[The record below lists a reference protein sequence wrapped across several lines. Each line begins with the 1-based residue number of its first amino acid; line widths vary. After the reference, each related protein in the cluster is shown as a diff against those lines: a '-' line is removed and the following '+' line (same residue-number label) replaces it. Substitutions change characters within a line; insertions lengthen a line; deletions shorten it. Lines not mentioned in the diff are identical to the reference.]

1 MAEEDAC
8 YPFVHM
14 GDLDDAPETW
24 EQVRRREAEL
34 KKNFSINELRALL
47 EYHGYG
53 FQFTRPPARKQNY
66 IDLLHK
72 TLYYTQT
79 GLANEAAFTE
89 RGIICA
95 GPVGPGTIPKHVRD
109 IKRLPSWYLNEEAAL
124 RKIQPHLSLRS
135 APVDSQSKPGAK
147 AVCYGIAPERPLY
160 SDASQIADEKSA
172 HPQNPMSVDT
182 VPSKDPPATRNPSG
196 ASEVHKPTES
206 QQTVVISDDT
216 DDIPVNSGAANM
228 TTEKRNVDERLWRMT
243 AEHVQ
248 KALAAVAYSGLQT
261 VPRAFLHPT
270 PFLVATKDRE
280 LLKSLTQKSVATSH
294 VNVRFAGNEKYS
306 IVKDGDCLKYCGRG
320 PIWKDNS
327 CFWDSIVVSCRMLNA
342 GSTYLDR
349 GVSPGAW
356 EDGLTTIQRAFLDVL
371 RMDWDFF
378 DETTSIAQRDMFL
391 ELFHRESSDEGIKP
405 KPKPRGEM
413 DSAAARWNDI
423 AGPFNQ
429 FSFRAHVRRQPC
441 SCQNRGPSCT
451 PTEDMRYITPPY
463 QEPDKKGV
471 TISNLLQRW
480 SHFIRP
486 HCSSGGRKTTNVIH
500 GNLPLRLV
508 VQITAGTRLL
518 DHTSQDIS
526 FSYTRIEP
534 ASGNESSEHVCYRW
548 LGGIYCSGAHFRVY
562 WNDSAW
568 GAKTVES
575 LQVYDGRQ
583 AAGAIIGNVP
593 PASELEPIPGYWMK
607 YCPPLLFY
615 EQVVNPDPLALEA
628 AQAVITDIVISQSQ
642 RSAFP
647 RTFFPPSAD
656 SAPSTIPADALLPHQ
671 LPEAVLK
678 VRGPSTGSHD
688 HPKTP
693 KPSLPTPPNTPGLRR
708 SKRHAGSSESPT
720 WPPISPNGSAR
731 KRPNGCIP
739 GSGIVAQDGAQDS
752 PIKISSSSSTSSNDR
767 KRRRGC
773 KR

>member
-1 MAEEDAC
+1 MAEEDAR
-8 YPFVHM
+8 YPFVHL
-14 GDLDDAPETW
+14 GDLDDPPKTW

-34 KKNFSINELRALL
+34 KKKFSINELRALL
-47 EYHGYG
+47 EYHAYG

-79 GLANEAAFTE
+79 GLASEAAFTE

-95 GPVGPGTIPKHVRD
+95 GPVGPGTIPKDVRD
-109 IKRLPSWYLNEEAAL
+109 MKSLPSWYLNEEAAL

-135 APVDSQSKPGAK
+135 APVNSQSKPGAK
-147 AVCYGIAPERPLY
+147 AVCYEIAPERPLY
-160 SDASQIADEKSA
+160 SDASQTANEKSA
-172 HPQNPMSVDT
+172 HPQKSVPVDT
-182 VPSKDPPATRNPSG
+182 VPSKDLSATRKPSG
-196 ASEVHKPTES
+196 VSEVHNSTES
-206 QQTVVISDDT
+206 RQTIVISDDT
-216 DDIPVNSGAANM
+216 DDIPANSGTANR
-228 TTEKRNVDERLWRMT
+228 TTEKRNADERISRMT
-243 AEHVQ
+243 AEHVR
-248 KALAAVAYSGLQT
+248 KAIAAFAYSGLQT

-270 PFLVATKDRE
+270 PFLLATEDRDI
-280 LLKSLTQKSVATSH
+280 LKSLTQKTVATSH
-294 VNVRFAGNEKYS
+294 VNVRFAGKEKYS

-349 GVSPGAW
+349 GVSPDTW

-378 DETTSIAQRDMFL
+378 DEETSIAQRDMFL
-391 ELFHRESSDEGIKP
+391 ELFHRESSDEAFTPKP
-405 KPKPRGEM
+405 KPKGEM
-413 DSAAARWNDI
+413 DSPAARWNDI

-429 FSFRAHVRRQPC
+429 FSFRAHLRHQPC
-441 SCQNRGPSCT
+441 RCQNRGPSCT
-451 PTEDMRYITPPY
+451 PTKDVRYITPPY
-463 QEPDKKGV
+463 REPDEKGV
-471 TISNLLQRW
+471 TMSNLLQRW

-486 HCSSGGRKTTNVIH
+486 CCGLGVRETTNVIH

-526 FSYTRIEP
+526 FPYTRIEP
-534 ASGNESSEHVCYRW
+534 ASGKESPEHVCYRW

-562 WNDSAW
+562 WNDSAL

-583 AAGAIIGNVP
+583 AAGAIIGDVP
-593 PASELEPIPGYWMK
+593 PASQSEPISDYWMK

-628 AQAVITDIVISQSQ
+628 AQAVITDIAISQSQ
-642 RSAFP
+642 QSAFP
-647 RTFFPPSAD
+647 RTFLPPSSE
-656 SAPSTIPADALLPHQ
+656 SAPSTITADALLPFE

-678 VRGPSTGSHD
+678 VKGHLTGFHD
-688 HPKTP
+688 HRRTP
-693 KPSLPTPPNTPGLRR
+693 KSSLPTPPKTQGLRR
-708 SKRHAGSSESPT
+708 SKRHVGSSDSQSSPR
-720 WPPISPNGSAR
+720 ISSDGPTR
-731 KRPNGCIP
+731 KRTNECIP
-739 GSGIVAQDGAQDS
+739 GSVNVAQDGAQDS

-767 KRRRGC
+767 KRRRGY